1 MRDDCLEPVGI
12 VCHSSGKDRTES
24 GNPRAKLTI
33 ENDYICK
40 RIMPKP
46 IQFKERQTP
55 WLERFGVYYL
65 DLFRKKDLT
74 HHAFDFTDA
83 ELTGKV
89 SRISGKGM
97 ILSAAVGLICV
108 WPTVYVAVLKQ
119 AEPWYI
125 QLAWSTGV
133 TLVSIAVEFYLLFII
148 ALKAVHEVSELI
160 NMRGHASGKTRR
172 VSEKPTSPAADQ
184 DALTRETAAVIDE
197 IALDATDFL
206 QSGPF
211 SITHILSRAA
221 LELHDPELHILGI
234 DPFKRVSKM
243 NLLLLGLLYKC
254 KIVLTN
260 FIAKRIL
267 LYTVGATVGA
277 TTATGILTAGVSI
290 NYIALP
296 VECFWNALVI
306 RRVVREAR
314 LRLFGFALCHEV
326 ADRILKEGALHRLSE
341 EGKIG
346 CLRAIG
352 NAVVLARNYHPNM
365 IVLLLRLQ
373 HLLHLS
379 KDHHY
384 DDWGLFLQ
392 TLDRVTE
399 KEKLF
404 LLNLFTIAIAFD
416 GRISRTE
423 KNNMQSA
430 YGEYYEQ
437 YQPRLNQLTDHLRSG
452 RLNAAAALCKID
464 FTAG

>member
-1 MRDDCLEPVGI
+1 
-12 VCHSSGKDRTES
+12 
-24 GNPRAKLTI
+24 
-33 ENDYICK
+33 
-40 RIMPKP
+40 MPKP

-65 DLFRKKDLT
+65 DLFRKKELT
-74 HHAFDFTDA
+74 HHVFDFTDA
-83 ELTGKV
+83 ELTRKV
-89 SRISGKGM
+89 SRISAKGM

-108 WPTVYVAVLKQ
+108 WPTVYIAVLKQ

-133 TLVSIAVEFYLLFII
+133 TLISIAVEFYLLFII

-160 NMRGHASGKTRR
+160 NMRGHASGKKRR
-172 VSEKPTSPAADQ
+172 VAGHTAE
-184 DALTRETAAVIDE
+184 LNRETVAVIDE
-197 IALDATDFL
+197 IAIDATDFL

-221 LELHDPELHILGI
+221 LELHDPEMHILGI
-234 DPFKRVSKM
+234 DPFKRASKM

-277 TTATGILTAGVSI
+277 TTAAGILAGGISI

-326 ADRILKEGALHRLSE
+326 ADRILKEGALHQLSE

-392 TLDRVTE
+392 TLDRVSE
-399 KEKLF
+399 KEKVF

-416 GRISRTE
+416 GRISRME
-423 KNNMQSA
+423 KDNMQSA
-430 YGEYYEQ
+430 YGKYYEQ

>member
-1 MRDDCLEPVGI
+1 
-12 VCHSSGKDRTES
+12 
-24 GNPRAKLTI
+24 
-33 ENDYICK
+33 
-40 RIMPKP
+40 MPKP

-119 AEPWYI
+119 AGPWYM

-160 NMRGHASGKTRR
+160 NMRGHASGKKRR
-172 VSEKPTSPAADQ
+172 VSEQSAAPQPVAGQPGTRQPATDQ
-184 DALTRETAAVIDE
+184 EALNRETVAVIDE

-277 TTATGILTAGVSI
+277 TIATGILAGGMSI

-392 TLDRVTE
+392 TLDRVSE

-416 GRISRTE
+416 GRISHTE
-423 KNNMQSA
+423 KDNMQSA
-430 YGEYYEQ
+430 YGKFYEQ

-464 FTAG
+464 FTVG

>member
-1 MRDDCLEPVGI
+1 MSE
-12 VCHSSGKDRTES
+12 
-24 GNPRAKLTI
+24 
-33 ENDYICK
+33 
-40 RIMPKP
+40 P
-46 IQFKERQTP
+46 IQFKERQAP

-74 HHAFDFTDA
+74 HHVFDFTDR
-83 ELTGKV
+83 ELTARV
-89 SRISGKGM
+89 NRISGKGM
-97 ILSAAVGLICV
+97 VLSALVGLICV
-108 WPTVYVAVLKQ
+108 WPTVYIAVLKQ
-119 AEPWYI
+119 NETWYT
-125 QLAWSTGV
+125 QLLWTSAV
-133 TLVSIAVEFYLLFII
+133 TLVSVAVEFYLLFII

-160 NMRGHASGKTRR
+160 NMRGQASGKARR
-172 VSEKPTSPAADQ
+172 RDE
-184 DALTRETAAVIDE
+184 AVMGE
-197 IALDATDFL
+197 VALDATDFL

-211 SITHILSRAA
+211 SITNILSRAA

-234 DPFKRVSKM
+234 DPFKRVSKK

-254 KIVLTN
+254 KIILTN
-260 FIAKRIL
+260 FIAKRVLIL
-267 LYTVGATVGA
+267 TVGATVVANMVAG
-277 TTATGILTAGVSI
+277 GISV

-326 ADRILKEGALHRLSE
+326 ADRILKEGALHGLSAE
-341 EGKIG
+341 ARIG

-384 DDWGLFLQ
+384 DDWNLFLD
-392 TLDRVTE
+392 TLRRVSE
-399 KEKLF
+399 KERLF
-404 LLNLFTIAIAFD
+404 LLNLFTIAVAFD
-416 GRISRTE
+416 GRISRVE
-423 KNNMQSA
+423 KDNMKDA
-430 YGEYYEQ
+430 YGPYYEQ
-437 YQPRLNQLTDHLRSG
+437 YQPRLMQLTDHLREG